1 MQAKYER
8 SLDDIYKLEQIE
20 TSLKE
25 RCERYESELVELRSM
40 KIEQESKI
48 IYQGEKLKG
57 QELDNERKNKAYQVI
72 EAKMVTA
79 QKTIA
84 E

>member
-1 MQAKYER
+1 
-8 SLDDIYKLEQIE
+8 
-20 TSLKE
+20 
-25 RCERYESELVELRSM
+25 M

-57 QELDNERKNKAYQVI
+57 LELDNERKNKAYQVI
-72 EAKMVTA
+72 ETKMA
-79 QKTIA
+79 SALKTIA

>member
-8 SLDDIYKLEQIE
+8 SLDDIYKLEQVE

-57 QELDNERKNKAYQVI
+57 MELDNERKNKAYQVV

>member
-57 QELDNERKNKAYQVI
+57 QELDNERKNKAYLAI

>member
-8 SLDDIYKLEQIE
+8 SLDDIYKLELVE

-57 QELDNERKNKAYQVI
+57 LELDNERKNKAYQAI
-72 EAKMVTA
+72 EAKLITA
-79 QKTIA
+79 QKSIA

>member
-8 SLDDIYKLEQIE
+8 SLDDIYKLELVE

-25 RCERYESELVELRSM
+25 RCESYESELVVLRSM

-57 QELDNERKNKAYQVI
+57 LELDNERKNKAY
-72 EAKMVTA
+72 
-79 QKTIA
+79 
-84 E
+84 

>member
-8 SLDDIYKLEQIE
+8 SLDDIYKLEQVE

-57 QELDNERKNKAYQVI
+57 QELDNERKNKAYQVV
-72 EAKMVTA
+72 EAKMVAA